1 MAAFQLSLS
10 LLALLFAVST
20 IVSESRV
27 ARKDLGV
34 DLGGVGVRVETG
46 GVRVGTGGVGFGVG
60 VGTGVGLGLGGSGS
74 GVLNHYLS

>member
-10 LLALLFAVST
+10 LLALLFAVSA

-34 DLGGVGVRVETG
+34 DLGGVGVG
-46 GVRVGTGGVGFGVG
+46 VGTGGAGVGTGGVG

-74 GVLNHYLS
+74 GVLNHRLS

>member
-10 LLALLFAVST
+10 LLALLFAVSA

-34 DLGGVGVRVETG
+34 DLGGVGVG
-46 GVRVGTGGVGFGVG
+46 VGTGGVG

-74 GVLNHYLS
+74 GVLNYRLS